1 MTSLRTLIVDD
12 DRDFAESIADLMEML
27 GHKPQLAYDGKRAVE
42 RFTQQHF
49 DVVLMD
55 VRMPEMSGIEAFKA
69 VKSINPDAKVVLM
82 TGYSMD
88 QDLAEAVQA
97 GALGVMHKPVDMR
110 ELEALLGD
118 VKPGGAVLVVDDDQ
132 DYANS
137 VRDALEQHGCVV
149 KTAATGEEC
158 LALLETNGIQVVL
171 LDMRL
176 PGMSGREVVT
186 RLRREGFETPVVLL
200 TAYRDDM
207 RTDLDALGVV
217 AVVDKPVDVDDL
229 LKLVQS
235 ATEV

>member
-12 DRDFAESIADLMEML
+12 DRDFAESIADRMEML
-27 GHKPQLAYDGKRAVE
+27 GPKPQLAYDGKRAVE

-55 VRMPEMSGIEAFKA
+55 VRMPEMSGIDAFKA

-88 QDLAEAVQA
+88 QDLTEAVQA

-118 VKPGGAVLVVDDDQ
+118 VKPVGAVLVVDDDE

-137 VRDALEQHGCVV
+137 VRDVLEQHGCVV
-149 KTAATGEEC
+149 NTASSGEEC
-158 LALLETNGIQVVL
+158 LELLESDSIQVVL

-176 PGMSGREVVT
+176 PGMSGREVVS
-186 RLRREGFETPVVLL
+186 RLRREGFETPVVIL
-200 TAYRDDM
+200 TAYRDEE
-207 RTDLDALGVV
+207 RTDLDALGVL

-229 LKLVQS
+229 VKLVQT
-235 ATEV
+235 AVED